1 MAAVKQEE
9 VRGKVVGEWGRS
21 YLRLDRWCYLC
32 RKASRQREWCG
43 HSPGHGSWCQ
53 AWNSEKGSL
62 GWSERFG
69 LGSALS
75 TQIITYATLL
85 AKLWRPPFTDLE
97 ISLYV
102 SAFACQAQIFPRG
115 KRQVVRHFSPLS
127 SFHPEW
133 ENVFLGP
140 PASSGLPPLF
150 AFSCLQIC
158 QKGVETRWVLNF

>member
-1 MAAVKQEE
+1 MAAVKQKE

-85 AKLWRPPFTDLE
+85 AKLWRPPFMDLE

-115 KRQVVRHFSPLS
+115 KKDRWSAIFLPSALSIQSERMCSWDLLLPRACLLCLHSVVYKY
-127 SFHPEW
+127 
-133 ENVFLGP
+133 
-140 PASSGLPPLF
+140 AKK
-150 AFSCLQIC
+150 A
-158 QKGVETRWVLNF
+158 